1 MAYQI
6 RALSTPIPVR
16 PYVDDN
22 EVIKQLSEIEDRP
35 QSVIIRT
42 LLHEAICK
50 RLGITDPVR
59 VPLIGTIGKLGSYNG
74 HTVIDPENQIE
85 LRQAGTE

>member
-1 MAYQI
+1 MTYQI
-6 RALSTPIPVR
+6 KALGTPIPVR

-22 EVIKQLSEIEDRP
+22 EVIKQLSDIEQRP

-59 VPLIGTIGKLGSYNG
+59 VPIIGTIGKSGSYSG
-74 HTVIDPENQIE
+74 HTVIEEQVIAQE
-85 LRQAGTE
+85 RQQADE